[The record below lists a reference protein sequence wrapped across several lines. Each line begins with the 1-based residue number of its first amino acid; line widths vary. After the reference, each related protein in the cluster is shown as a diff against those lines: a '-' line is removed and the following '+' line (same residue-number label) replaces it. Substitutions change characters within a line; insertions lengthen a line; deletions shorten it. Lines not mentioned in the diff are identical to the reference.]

1 MKLITPL
8 LFLLSLVDAAND
20 NDFRKLRSELDELY
34 KIERLPVSGSKK
46 FLNDIVRLSYHDL
59 LNQPKAAGK
68 GCIQKRSFLKLQGNG
83 GLSEAVNVLEKI
95 IQKDQFKN
103 ANFDFGDVIAFAGK
117 VAIETAYPCSNI
129 NFKYNRGKCGNQE
142 PVVTS
147 SSAAPSG
154 NMVQLREMTPH
165 HQYIGFSLNE
175 FAVLTIGAHALKG
188 ADSHKETFGVDGE
201 FSKVTSGVKY
211 IQTTLSNTWIR
222 KKVDCVLVYLFSNLL
237 RIPSDMLFF
246 PDAVVQVGED
256 TWTSDGRKTGKKSK
270 KSKKNNNSCRSF
282 QLQNYY
288 EPKNPTFPDAQDR
301 ANQKKLQTEL
311 QQLADFDAQFVRIY
325 EKMLNAGGGSTP
337 YNEIMNQAHGCAVPT
352 TTSARPTVIS
362 ARPSVTS
369 APTVTSADEEKFLL
383 AQLHPHKK
391 VNNAKSLIPSSF
403 VGFLALFLF

>member
-1 MKLITPL
+1 
-8 LFLLSLVDAAND
+8 
-20 NDFRKLRSELDELY
+20 
-34 KIERLPVSGSKK
+34 
-46 FLNDIVRLSYHDL
+46 
-59 LNQPKAAGK
+59 
-68 GCIQKRSFLKLQGNG
+68 
-83 GLSEAVNVLEKI
+83 
-95 IQKDQFKN
+95 
-103 ANFDFGDVIAFAGK
+103 
-117 VAIETAYPCSNI
+117 
-129 NFKYNRGKCGNQE
+129 
-142 PVVTS
+142 
-147 SSAAPSG
+147 
-154 NMVQLREMTPH
+154 MTPH

-201 FSKVTSGVKY
+201 FSKVTSGLKY

-246 PDAVVQVGED
+246 PDAPVQDGED
-256 TWTSDGRKTGKKSK
+256 TWTSDGRKTGK

-288 EPKNPTFPDAQDR
+288 EPKNPTSPDAQDK

-352 TTSARPTVIS
+352 TTSARPTVTS

-369 APTVTSADEEKFLL
+369 APTVTSAHPSVTSAPTVTSAHPSDSSASSSASSTSSYDDEVLS
-383 AQLHPHKK
+383 
-391 VNNAKSLIPSSF
+391 NAKSLIPSIF
-403 VGFLALFLF
+403 AGFLALFLF